1 MAKKKDKTEVGAP
14 TIENRKARF
23 DYHIEETLEVGM
35 ILRGSEVKS
44 VRKGEVSLGEGYV
57 LAKAEPPQLTLLNV
71 NIGEYAPSG
80 ALGHRPTRAR
90 PLLAHKR
97 EIVKLAK
104 TVEAKGLT
112 IVPLKL
118 YFKEGWAKLLIGV
131 ARGKQAHDKRN
142 TIAKREA
149 KRDIDR
155 AMSRKR

>member
-1 MAKKKDKTEVGAP
+1 MAKKKQPQTGTPE
-14 TIENRKARF
+14 IENRKARF
-23 DYHIEETLEVGM
+23 DYHIEETLEVGL

-57 LAKAEPPQLTLLNV
+57 LARAEPPELTLIGV

-97 EIVKLAK
+97 EIIKLAR

-118 YFKEGWAKLLIGV
+118 YFKEGWAKLLIGI
-131 ARGKQAHDKRN
+131 ARGKQAHDKRD

-155 AMSRKR
+155 AMSKRR

>member
-1 MAKKKDKTEVGAP
+1 MLPPALP
-14 TIENRKARF
+14 
-23 DYHIEETLEVGM
+23 
-35 ILRGSEVKS
+35 
-44 VRKGEVSLGEGYV
+44 
-57 LAKAEPPQLTLLNV
+57 LATALLV
-71 NIGEYAPSG
+71 P
-80 ALGHRPTRAR
+80 R
-90 PLLAHKR
+90 PLLAQQS
-97 EIVKLAK
+97 EIIKLAK